1 MWKIIKTFCRNLLAQ
16 QHWALLSIL
25 SFISFII
32 FQTIIIS
39 DVDFFCN
46 LGIVN
51 YDDLVCVNDTYR
63 KQSISIITYVSLAL
77 SVMFSFFAFLGDIER
92 RRAFF
97 KTLLFLIPIL
107 GLFVLF
113 GFNAEFCFMFSC
125 SNLGGLAIVIAVF
138 FLIAFVLS
146 LGFPMVGKFKYQ
158 NIGIMEYV
166 LGLFVFFIFLA
177 FGVFNIGE
185 RIEDH
190 ERDAEYSGS
199 LNLKE
204 DAEIIS
210 RCNKGLAKA
219 TEDRCLMRYAIR
231 LHKEA
236 VCDGLSTKGLS
247 NSCKELVQCSKF
259 HGYDNLWY
267 VDKNKC
273 GEQFK

>member
-1 MWKIIKTFCRNLLAQ
+1 MWKIIKTFCTNLLSQ
-16 QHWALLSIL
+16 KHWALLSIL

-51 YDDLVCVNDTYR
+51 YEDLVCINDASR
-63 KQSISIITYVSLAL
+63 KESIAIITYGSLLL
-77 SVMFSFFAFLGDIER
+77 SVMFSFFAFLGDLKR
-92 RRAFF
+92 RRVFF
-97 KTLLFLIPIL
+97 KTLLFLVPIL

-113 GFNAEFCFMFSC
+113 GFNAEFCLMFSC

-146 LGFPMVGKFKYQ
+146 LGFPIVGKYKYQ
-158 NIGIMEYV
+158 NIGILEPV
-166 LGLFVFFIFLA
+166 LVLFVVFIFLA

-190 ERDAEYSGS
+190 ERDSGYSWS

-204 DAEIIS
+204 DIEVIA

-219 TEDRCLMRYAIR
+219 TEDRCLIRYAIR

-236 VCDGLSTKGLS
+236 ICDGLSTKGLS
-247 NSCKELVQCSKF
+247 NNCKELVQCSKF
-259 HGYDNLWY
+259 HAYDNLWY